1 MRKMKKIFAIVL
13 AGTMCALNFG
23 GQVVSAEEDN
33 AAYGSYGDLIY
44 RIETDGTLTI
54 VDCKEEAEGVV
65 VIPSESYDKPITK
78 IEAFAFQNCKD
89 ITEVQIPDS
98 VTEIDANAFADSFVQ
113 EQQDGPIYTV
123 DSWVVSYD
131 KEYAEVTLPEDI
143 RGIANST
150 FSESE
155 ITKITIPGSVKTIPT
170 NLFSFCE
177 NLEEVELNEGTTK
190 IADNAFFACETLKK
204 VNIPK
209 TIEKIE
215 YSAFCTCDSLEN
227 VDYAGNLEDWRK
239 IQIDL
244 RSSGNG
250 PLRTATIHC
259 SDGTSFQMM
268 DYRGDV
274 DEDGK
279 TDTTDLFELMVYLA
293 YRGAG
298 LETNLTENQIVIADI
313 DCNGQVDTTDMYY
326 LMYYLALKGAGK
338 NPSWNDIC

>member
-209 TIEKIE
+209 TIEKI
-215 YSAFCTCDSLEN
+215 
-227 VDYAGNLEDWRK
+227 
-239 IQIDL
+239 DL

-259 SDGTSFQMM
+259 SDVTSFQMM